1 MGGSYQFYR
10 LSDYSV
16 FYGGLNVKN
25 DDINS
30 YVFGSSFN
38 WIYDPLVLS
47 LSLGYLD
54 GISKEKFST
63 GYSAY
68 TASGN
73 ITFSV
78 TPEVNINWGVSKDLI
93 FAKDT
98 YTNKNEWT
106 SNMSLLMGTSINLVQ
121 DLVGNVSINGG
132 GNNKITILSL
142 SLNYKV

>member
-1 MGGSYQFYR
+1 MNTRYTTENRNSVTKNRYNSNGVGLGGSYQFYR

-38 WIYDPLVLS
+38 WIYDPLVLN

-73 ITFSV
+73 ITFR
-78 TPEVNINWGVSKDLI
+78 
-93 FAKDT
+93 
-98 YTNKNEWT
+98 
-106 SNMSLLMGTSINLVQ
+106 
-121 DLVGNVSINGG
+121 
-132 GNNKITILSL
+132 
-142 SLNYKV
+142 